1 MARRGPAARRGGGV
15 GSLVDSP
22 EGRKVVSRREIA
34 PGRFSVDFAF
44 LEDGSAG
51 PAFQEVSVAG
61 TVFAF
66 PAAEALVPCLV

>member
-22 EGRKVVSRREIA
+22 EGRKVVSRREVA
-34 PGRFSVDFAF
+34 PDRLSVDFAF

-51 PAFQEVSVAG
+51 PVFLEASVAG
-61 TVFAF
+61 AVFAVQ
-66 PAAEALVPCLV
+66 AAAALVPCLV